1 MKQGFFVGLTIV
13 ALPLLMAIYFADR
26 FVSIL
31 LPLADVS
38 PLHKWM
44 FDAQAMTKSIIRVC
58 TAGIVYCFYLLIRYV
73 ILV

>member
-1 MKQGFFVGLTIV
+1 MKEKLMIAITIV
-13 ALPLLMAIYFADR
+13 AVPPILVIYFADR

-44 FDAQAMTKSIIRVC
+44 FDAQAMGKSIIRVS
-58 TAGIVYCFYLLIRYV
+58 TAGIVYCFYLLFRYV
-73 ILV
+73 IL